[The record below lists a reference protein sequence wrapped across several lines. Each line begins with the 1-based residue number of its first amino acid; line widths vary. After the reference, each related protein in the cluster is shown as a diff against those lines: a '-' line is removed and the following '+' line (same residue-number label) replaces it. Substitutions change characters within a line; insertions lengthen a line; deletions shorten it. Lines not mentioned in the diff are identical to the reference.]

1 VTADDAEPVLS
12 VADLSVRLQ
21 RTVEAVRSV
30 SFELYAGEMLG
41 LVGES
46 GSGKSVTLK
55 AICGLIP
62 PGVRAEI
69 GGSASYDGVDLIAL
83 GPEKARKRSSLGIGF
98 VFQDPLSSLN
108 PGFRI
113 GWQMHEALR
122 FRVRG
127 LRKADRFVRIRETL
141 PRVGLTDTKRIIH
154 SYPHELSGG
163 MRQRVMIAM
172 ALLAE
177 PQILFADEPTTALD
191 VTLSADILDLLASL
205 QRQRNL
211 ATVLVSHDLNLIV
224 DRCNRVVVMYAGRVV
239 ETGDSQRLFTAPRHP
254 YTVGLLAATVDPFRR
269 YDDAVDPIRGEPG
282 TARNE
287 PGCPFAP
294 RCPFAT
300 DDCRAWDPRLEPV
313 DEHQAVACLRHEEI
327 ATQMAASV
335 SDVVQPPE
343 LQS

>member
-1 VTADDAEPVLS
+1 VTPDDRAVVLS
-12 VADLSVRLQ
+12 VTDLSVRLQ

-30 SFELYAGEMLG
+30 SFDLQAGEMLG
-41 LVGES
+41 MVGES
-46 GSGKSVTLK
+46 GSGKSVALK

-62 PGVRAEI
+62 PEVRAEI
-69 GGSASYDGVDLIAL
+69 GGSAIYDGVDLIAL
-83 GPEKARKRSSLGIGF
+83 GPENARKRSSLGIGF

-108 PGFRI
+108 PGFKI

-122 FRVRG
+122 FRARG
-127 LRKADRFVRIRETL
+127 LGKADRVVHIQETL
-141 PRVGLTDTKRIIH
+141 PRVGLTDTKRIIR

-211 ATVLVSHDLNLIV
+211 ATVLVSHDLHLIV
-224 DRCNRVVVMYAGRVV
+224 DRCDRVVVMYAGRVV
-239 ETGDSQRLFTAPRHP
+239 ETGSSRRLFTAPRHP
-254 YTVGLLAATVDPFRR
+254 YTFGLLAATVDPFRR

-282 TARNE
+282 TARDE

-327 ATQMAASV
+327 AAQMDASV
-335 SDVVQPPE
+335 ADAVQPPE
-343 LQS
+343 LQP